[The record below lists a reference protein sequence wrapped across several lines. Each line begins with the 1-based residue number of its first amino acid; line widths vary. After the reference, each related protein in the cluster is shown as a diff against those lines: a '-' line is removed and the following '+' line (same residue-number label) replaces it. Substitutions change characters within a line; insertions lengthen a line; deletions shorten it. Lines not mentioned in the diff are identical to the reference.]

1 MGCGAAGAALLLT
14 GIGFNPVLRW
24 GERIVGRATP
34 FTLSVGGAHFSFAGD
49 LYIKNI
55 VLRRGDTLLLD
66 VPTVVV
72 DPGWAALGRGSLRI
86 DGVEI
91 EAPSVLVN
99 EGWVV
104 AGSTE
109 SSGGGIGALGAV
121 VHGVT
126 IRNGRLRLGSSDDW
140 ALLDLRCSLNG
151 SNVRV
156 RELNFVQGEGV
167 LKASGTVSLDT
178 QKIDLSGVTES
189 FPVDDVA
196 RAFAPVPESVRVQ
209 HTGFWRWTGTFD
221 QWEARLEGLLKSE
234 KATVTTSLRALL
246 DGGRGEMEGTLTHV
260 DGRAWVKASLDIP
273 KKYLAATFDVTV
285 SSLAALGPF
294 WAEMKQAGGAVTV
307 HGNVK
312 GPWVSPLG
320 TVRVQGAG
328 LRYQGLGIETLQAQI
343 ERGAGKEDPLRFRV
357 TGASVTWVA
366 EGGKVWR
373 IPRVEGAWV
382 GSDTDADL
390 DWKFVLSDGT
400 SADGR
405 GPVQRRKDRVV
416 WSWDRLGVLFPG
428 GKKFSAEPG
437 GSIERQSSGT
447 IEVKNLQWGPAGKS
461 LRLQRFTY
469 GGENIF
475 LKGSAENVGFRF
487 LKSET
492 DLQNYGL
499 TGRVTGDIRLEGPL
513 DNPVGQFD
521 FRVSSGV
528 YQSYPALNIFIK
540 GTVGDGRI
548 SLPEILVK
556 SEALPALRVHGS
568 LPWAWVIGAGGQETM
583 DLSLDPLELDPAK
596 LLKGNPDVKVGPGG
610 FLRVGGR
617 VVGKKN
623 NLSVEGELVGGV
635 PSLKIPLAEV
645 DVSDLRLDLELRNQR
660 LRVRQVRAKWGK
672 GFFRLSGESFLPNLS
687 LDIEGKDISFRVPRR
702 LAMKTDLN
710 LHVGGTLSHPVLT
723 GDIPVTEATYEVE
736 KKKSKEP
743 EKETN
748 ETFLHL
754 WDILKLNVNTGWK
767 NNVWYRDGLTKVETK
782 ADVVVSKEGGDR
794 IPGVTGVVSIVRGN
808 YDAYGKDFVLKSGE
822 FVFTDP
828 TELNPQVT
836 LRALHKMRDYLIELN
851 VSGTARRPELRFQS
865 TPPLPEPDIL
875 ALLAI
880 GKAPGQGAGESSS
893 GAADLAAGWASDFLT
908 REIRSAGMNVLDLDV
923 VRVSPTDKGTEW
935 TVGRYWGSKLFLSFS
950 YIADES
956 ASQVLKGEYSLSP
969 QWYLVGQTG
978 SKSDN
983 YVDLNFRLPVGKS
996 RIKE

>member
-1 MGCGAAGAALLLT
+1 M
-14 GIGFNPVLRW
+14 
-24 GERIVGRATP
+24 
-34 FTLSVGGAHFSFAGD
+34 
-49 LYIKNI
+49 
-55 VLRRGDTLLLD
+55 
-66 VPTVVV
+66 
-72 DPGWAALGRGSLRI
+72 
-86 DGVEI
+86 
-91 EAPSVLVN
+91 
-99 EGWVV
+99 
-104 AGSTE
+104 
-109 SSGGGIGALGAV
+109 
-121 VHGVT
+121 
-126 IRNGRLRLGSSDDW
+126 
-140 ALLDLRCSLNG
+140 
-151 SNVRV
+151 
-156 RELNFVQGEGV
+156 
-167 LKASGTVSLDT
+167 
-178 QKIDLSGVTES
+178 
-189 FPVDDVA
+189 
-196 RAFAPVPESVRVQ
+196 
-209 HTGFWRWTGTFD
+209 
-221 QWEARLEGLLKSE
+221 
-234 KATVTTSLRALL
+234 
-246 DGGRGEMEGTLTHV
+246 
-260 DGRAWVKASLDIP
+260 
-273 KKYLAATFDVTV
+273 
-285 SSLAALGPF
+285 
-294 WAEMKQAGGAVTV
+294 
-307 HGNVK
+307 
-312 GPWVSPLG
+312 
-320 TVRVQGAG
+320 
-328 LRYQGLGIETLQAQI
+328 
-343 ERGAGKEDPLRFRV
+343 
-357 TGASVTWVA
+357 
-366 EGGKVWR
+366 
-373 IPRVEGAWV
+373 
-382 GSDTDADL
+382 
-390 DWKFVLSDGT
+390 
-400 SADGR
+400 
-405 GPVQRRKDRVV
+405 
-416 WSWDRLGVLFPG
+416 
-428 GKKFSAEPG
+428 
-437 GSIERQSSGT
+437 
-447 IEVKNLQWGPAGKS
+447 
-461 LRLQRFTY
+461 
-469 GGENIF
+469 
-475 LKGSAENVGFRF
+475 
-487 LKSET
+487 
-492 DLQNYGL
+492 
-499 TGRVTGDIRLEGPL
+499 
-513 DNPVGQFD
+513 
-521 FRVSSGV
+521 
-528 YQSYPALNIFIK
+528 
-540 GTVGDGRI
+540 
-548 SLPEILVK
+548 K